1 MTDVISIFLY
11 SRHDTFSRSMLQD
24 INSVAGSNITSIC
37 VNNPEVKRRVLT
49 NLGDIQIPALVVKD
63 VEGNVDIITGKK
75 LQEWIRGL
83 LQYSQTLSREEPVT
97 QLNYEEPTP
106 IQQEDEMPVIRD
118 DETSKDFQ
126 IRINEYFKNKNK
138 AEREKK
144 DGGRINIGAIIS
156 QADEMIEQSNQKKR
170 A

>member
-24 INSVAGSNITSIC
+24 INSVAGNNITSIC
-37 VNNPEVKRRVLT
+37 VNNPEVKRRVLA

-83 LQYSQTLSREEPVT
+83 LQYSQTLAREEPEVT
-97 QLNYEEPTP
+97 QLNYEETTP
-106 IQQEDEMPVIRD
+106 IQSEDEMPVIRD
-118 DETSKDFQ
+118 GETPKEFQ
-126 IRINEYFKNKNK
+126 IRINEYFKRKNQM
-138 AEREKK
+138 EREKK

-156 QADEMIEQSNQKKR
+156 QAEETLKQSEQKH